1 VSILSAIKQQSSSI
15 EDLAKLPQTMI
26 MQMAQRKEIV
36 PEMVPAILS
45 KKAEMIDRAAKAKA
59 AQGGIPQQSIMDQ
72 VMAQNAQAENP
83 QAMGQMPP
91 PMPQQNQMAQQPQG
105 PADVGIASNPIPP
118 MQMAGGGIIAFAAGD
133 QVKAP
138 KSRFP
143 TLAPNPGRDDFRTF
157 LEEQVRSNMTDTTD
171 PFTESKA
178 MSQQYADELKARPE
192 QDLNM
197 AMLSAA
203 GDMMAG
209 DSPYFFSNVGKG
221 VQGGAKSL
229 AAANQQKQADK
240 RLLLQQKVETEKSAE
255 ARKAQRALGAE
266 RNLTDMFNRD
276 IQGQTAELSAQAQIL
291 AAQIGR
297 TPTPSE
303 FDKYSSKISD
313 LKKQDPDGKLGLVN
327 EFNNQVK
334 EFYSARTTSDENTLT
349 KSYAAIS
356 KDVRETLSMDPKWQ
370 KINKDD
376 PVAAERIARQ
386 KIIEQTQQA
395 LDFGKGKGASSGGS
409 STSGKYSNMSNDE
422 LLNLLKK

>member
-1 VSILSAIKQQSSSI
+1 
-15 EDLAKLPQTMI
+15 
-26 MQMAQRKEIV
+26 MQ
-36 PEMVPAILS
+36 L
-45 KKAEMIDRAAKAKA
+45 
-59 AQGGIPQQSIMDQ
+59 
-72 VMAQNAQAENP
+72 
-83 QAMGQMPP
+83 
-91 PMPQQNQMAQQPQG
+91 
-105 PADVGIASNPIPP
+105 
-118 MQMAGGGIIAFAAGD
+118 AGGGIIAFAAGD

-143 TLAPNPGRDDFRTF
+143 TLTPNPGRDDFRTF

-209 DSPYFFSNVGKG
+209 DSPYFFSNVGRG

-266 RNLTDMFNRD
+266 RNLTDMLNRD
-276 IQGQTAELSAQAQIL
+276 VQGQTAELSAQAQIL

-303 FDKYSSKISD
+303 FDKYMST
-313 LKKQDPDGKLGLVN
+313 KQKLEALDPKGELGLVDK
-327 EFNNQVK
+327 FKADVK
-334 EFYSARTTSDENTLT
+334 DFYSARTTSDENTLT

-356 KDVRETLSMDPKWQ
+356 KDVRETLAMDPKWQ